1 MRRLAIPLTL
11 TVLAAVGTWI
21 HLLLTEEQPALATS
35 AERPSFTVREVRI
48 TELNPAGLPNRVLE
62 AVALRHYESSRITDV
77 DAPVLLLTE
86 SNAES
91 WRIESE
97 SGRLF
102 HKTGEVLLS
111 GRVEVDRPAGPG
123 LEPLHLSTRDLR
135 VHQGEEYAETEQP
148 ARIETPGHQ
157 VEGEGLQAWFAKPV
171 RVKLLHHVRGR
182 HELDQTSP

>member
-11 TVLAAVGTWI
+11 AVLAAVGTWI
-21 HLLLTEEQPALATS
+21 HLLLTEAQPPLS
-35 AERPSFTVREVRI
+35 AGIERPSFTVREVRI
-48 TELNPAGLPNRVLE
+48 TELTPAGAPSRVLE
-62 AVALRHYESSRITDV
+62 AAELRHFESSRITDV

-86 SNAES
+86 PNAEP

-102 HKTGEVLLS
+102 HKTGEVLLA

-123 LEPLHLSTRDLR
+123 IEPLHVSTRDLR
-135 VHQGEEYAETEQP
+135 VHQEEEYAETDQA
-148 ARIETPGHQ
+148 ARIEAPGHL
-157 VEGEGLQAWFAKPV
+157 VEGEGLQAWLTRPV

-182 HELDQTSP
+182 HELD